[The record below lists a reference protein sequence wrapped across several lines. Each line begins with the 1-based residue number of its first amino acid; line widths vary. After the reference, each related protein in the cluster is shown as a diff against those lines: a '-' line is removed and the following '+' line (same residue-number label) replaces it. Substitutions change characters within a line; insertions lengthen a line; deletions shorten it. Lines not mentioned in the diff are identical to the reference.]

1 MLLRKSSTSVSPLW
15 HMGCIFLCHIL
26 TCGHMLSLECFVSCC
41 SIYFCYCHHWLAE
54 SVQTLLN
61 HVCLFSYCF
70 SDFYCLSWFST
81 FVYLYTVVGKTLT
94 TVIVHIKISSSL
106 MPILGVLV
114 LQITDYWKSRTFRLS
129 WLSDTRVTNM
139 MSREDMIPGET
150 LGNFPWTLSHQ
161 IVFLFSFFFSTDTGN
176 GLWLTLTPLFPFIS
190 SSVAGDLNRNDALQH
205 EMAQMRIKH
214 QEELTELHKKRGE
227 VSDLACTVKNKS
239 LS

>member
-161 IVFLFSFFFSTDTGN
+161 IVFLFSFFFQQTQEMVSGWH
-176 GLWLTLTPLFPFIS
+176 WLHCFHLFLPAWRGTWIAMMLYS
-190 SSVAGDLNRNDALQH
+190 MKWLRWESNIRRSWQSC
-205 EMAQMRIKH
+205 IKN
-214 QEELTELHKKRGE
+214 EERWVILPVL
-227 VSDLACTVKNKS
+227 
-239 LS
+239 